1 MTIYLLIAVI
11 VLQLA
16 DIVTTYLIVSRP
28 GGRELNPVLAAL
40 FRAVGLLPG
49 LLIIKCAF
57 VALLV
62 WAAPVLHIAVL
73 VLICLG
79 YCWVVWHN
87 VRALRKGGAH
97 G

>member
-1 MTIYLLIAVI
+1 MNTYLLIAVI

-40 FRAVGLLPG
+40 FRAVGMLPG
-49 LLIIKCAF
+49 LLVIKTLF
-57 VALLV
+57 IGLLV
-62 WAAPVLHIAVL
+62 WAAPYLHTTMLA
-73 VLICLG
+73 LICAG

-87 VRALRKGGAH
+87 ARALRKGGA
-97 G
+97 

>member
-1 MTIYLLIAVI
+1 MTTYLLIAVVI
-11 VLQLA
+11 LQLA
-16 DIVTTYLIVSRP
+16 DIVTTYIINTRP

-57 VALLV
+57 VALLI
-62 WAAPVLHIAVL
+62 WAAPVLHVAVL
-73 VLICLG
+73 GLICAG

-87 VRALRKGGAH
+87 VRELRKQGGV
-97 G
+97 